1 MNDITKYD
9 LISSITRAYT
19 VNQVAAEE
27 AFEMVMDVIKIH
39 LKKFAGKYE
48 PNDVMA
54 INRMIIRRFEKE
66 TGNTDS
72 LYSEA
77 ALLVQ
82 QCIVDVARQETMK
95 YVRSV
100 YYPKSTLLRLF
111 IDMNVDVSG
120 AEACLDSLGASLSPS
135 EKTLLRLLY
144 GEGCTVMQAA
154 GMLGVTPQE
163 VRTIH
168 RQAFASL
175 RQEWLA
181 LREALRGWEGVKQ

>member
-1 MNDITKYD
+1 
-9 LISSITRAYT
+9 
-19 VNQVAAEE
+19 
-27 AFEMVMDVIKIH
+27 
-39 LKKFAGKYE
+39 
-48 PNDVMA
+48 
-54 INRMIIRRFEKE
+54 
-66 TGNTDS
+66 
-72 LYSEA
+72 
-77 ALLVQ
+77 
-82 QCIVDVARQETMK
+82 MK